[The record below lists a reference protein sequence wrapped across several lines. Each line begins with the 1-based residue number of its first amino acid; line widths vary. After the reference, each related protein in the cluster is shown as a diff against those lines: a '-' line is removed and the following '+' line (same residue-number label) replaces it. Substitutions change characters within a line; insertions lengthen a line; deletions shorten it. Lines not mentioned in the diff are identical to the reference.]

1 MFLGH
6 EKSVTW
12 SGCKF
17 KDVESW
23 FYRVQRLI
31 YWNMFGMTRILPT
44 VTASSVRG
52 WEMLFYY
59 THTHKKKEIMLLPV
73 YWANFPHLSLTVDY
87 IRLLQGSYII
97 SVALPPKITG
107 RISVH
112 SFILNKNLAAKLGT
126 VTREGCN
133 GNYIWMKIISGKLQI
148 RQYIESPRQ
157 KTTQN
162 PVNRAI
168 KEIGI
173 TYDTH

>member
-1 MFLGH
+1 
-6 EKSVTW
+6 
-12 SGCKF
+12 
-17 KDVESW
+17 
-23 FYRVQRLI
+23 
-31 YWNMFGMTRILPT
+31 
-44 VTASSVRG
+44 
-52 WEMLFYY
+52 
-59 THTHKKKEIMLLPV
+59 MLLPM
-73 YWANFPHLSLTVDY
+73 YWVNFPLLSLTVEY
-87 IRLLQGSYII
+87 IGLLQGSYII
-97 SVALPPKITG
+97 SDALPPKITG

-112 SFILNKNLAAKLGT
+112 SFPLNKNLAAKLGT

-173 TYDTH
+173 TTHIKSSESYHHHSAKTVSKIGQQCLVN